1 MQNSKMKKAFTVSY
15 SLYYDL
21 RKMIIRIRENPSQ
34 KSKIMIDSSV
44 MKQLRNI
51 PIGIQS
57 FETMRE
63 GSYVYVDK
71 TGYIPSL
78 EKLGCVYF
86 LSRPRRF
93 GKSLFLSTLKAYFEG
108 RRELFKGLKIERIK
122 EENGS
127 EWEEVPVLHLD
138 LSGKTYKEKDELQEV
153 LNANIEKWKKQF
165 DISFPAYSPELA
177 FEYIIREL
185 HHVTQKQVV
194 VLVDEYDA
202 PLLSSLKNDE
212 LSEHYRALLKGFYT
226 VLKKSNEHIKLAF
239 LTGVTKFASVTIF
252 SGLNN
257 LYDISLSDEYAELC
271 GITEKEMIDNFSPEI
286 MELASK
292 QNTTFGEMI
301 DLLKKEYDGYHFSKS
316 GRGIY
321 NPFSLCNALATKD
334 ISAYWF
340 GTGTPTFLVDL
351 LEKHNFDIP
360 ILDDGNIVR
369 RAEELRD
376 YRAIGDDIIPL
387 LFQSGYLTIK
397 GYKPKFN
404 MYTLGFP
411 NNEVRYAFLQE
422 LIAKYTKG
430 ATARD
435 STFSLYNFTILMEE
449 GNIEEVLERIKA
461 LFASIPYDSFRG
473 DEKIV
478 MREYNVQM
486 IIYLLFRLMGQYL
499 VSAEVHSSRGRS
511 DVEVETDDAIYIFE
525 FKTKATAN
533 EALEQIEK
541 QGYHEKHG
549 ASGKRI
555 VLIGASI
562 QEDGRNIGE
571 WKIKEA

>member
-1 MQNSKMKKAFTVSY
+1 MEQ
-15 SLYYDL
+15 
-21 RKMIIRIRENPSQ
+21 RK
-34 KSKIMIDSSV
+34 
-44 MKQLRNI
+44 NI

-57 FETMRE
+57 FETMRD
-63 GSYVYVDK
+63 GSYIYVDK
-71 TGYIPSL
+71 TKFIPSF
-78 EKLGCVYF
+78 ERLGCVYF

-93 GKSLFLSTLKAYFEG
+93 GKSLFISTLKAYFEG
-108 RRELFKGLKIERIK
+108 RRELFEGLEIERIK

-127 EWEEVPVLHLD
+127 AWEEVPVLHLD
-138 LSGKTYKEKDELQEV
+138 LSYKAYIEKDELKKV
-153 LNANIEKWKKQF
+153 LDFHIEKWKEQF
-165 DISFPAYSPELA
+165 GISLPNTEPELA
-177 FEYIIREL
+177 FARIIEEVHRIKD
-185 HHVTQKQVV
+185 KQVV

-202 PLLSSLKNDE
+202 PLLSSLKNEE
-212 LSEHYRALLKGFYT
+212 LNNHYRAQLKGFYT
-226 VLKKSNEHIKLAF
+226 VLKSSNEHIRFAL

-257 LYDISLSDEYAELC
+257 LHDISLSDEYSELC
-271 GITEKEMIDNFSPEI
+271 GITEKEMIDNFEPEI
-286 MELASK
+286 RELAK
-292 QNTTFGEMI
+292 KENTTFDEMI
-301 DLLKKEYDGYHFSKS
+301 ALLKKEYDGYHFSDN
-316 GRGIY
+316 GVGIY
-321 NPFSLCNALATKD
+321 NPFSLCNALETKK

-351 LEKHNFDIP
+351 LEKINFDVP
-360 ILDDGNIVR
+360 VLDDGKIVR

-376 YRAIGDDIIPL
+376 YRANGDDIIPL

-430 ATARD
+430 IPAKD
-435 STFSLYNFTILMEE
+435 ETFSLYNFTLLMEE
-449 GNIEEVLERIKA
+449 GKIEDILERLKA
-461 LFASIPYDSFRG
+461 LFASIPYDSFKG

-511 DVEVETDDAIYIFE
+511 DVEVETEDSIYIFE
-525 FKTKATAN
+525 FKTKATAD

-541 QGYHEKHG
+541 QGYHEKHR
-549 ASGKRI
+549 AREKRI

-571 WKIKEA
+571 WKIKEAL